1 LSRDTSRK
9 EAAGI
14 VLFFAAIAI
23 ILIFYLPVSLTG
35 IIGSAVKSFFLGL
48 IGVAAYAI
56 PVYILY
62 VALDVFFEKRQ
73 GVSGIRVRSVILL
86 LVSVSALLALISMDM
101 IYFEG
106 LCQNA
111 EGKTSA
117 LKALSLLWESGTDIN
132 LIGNPASSSY
142 VLTGGI
148 IGGGIAVALYEVTGK
163 VIGVMTIIV
172 FLLTQILLV
181 FRVSIKATA
190 KKTAQAISTASGKV
204 YDSVVSHKGHKQG
217 DQNYRIYSG
226 NGYGDHEPQRR
237 NASGRT
243 AVVTYGNNGMIS
255 DNNRANS
262 GSRFVQNGGNHEK
275 QGPFMTN
282 LPIDGSSGFTDVDK
296 LTGGQVHAVDQEP
309 GKIAYN
315 EKEYNV
321 SEGRDPSA
329 DFGYTTDPLSVPGK
343 AKKAKAKKP
352 LSFLDSK
359 SNDFYDL
366 TPSENKGGQE
376 TSASDEETDIYSG
389 SEDPYEIREEAEG
402 SGYDYSEPERSVRE
416 PWISQFV
423 NNQPAEAPGQ
433 SVPVPVP
440 PAAPVPAKDPGEI
453 TINAGNEDREGFSR
467 TEGRVFKDA
476 RKDNAVKNVPDIE
489 YAEETKRHEAALQM
503 QKRKLRNY
511 RPAPVNLLAPDEK
524 QQADKDLDRKLKEK
538 ARKLEEALKSFGIT
552 ANVINIT
559 HGPSITRFELTL
571 ETGTKVSRVTGLQDD
586 IMLAMA
592 AISIRIEA
600 PIPGKSAI
608 GIEIPNDVPT
618 AVHLRGLVE
627 TKEFKAS
634 TPLTVALGR
643 DIPGRPIYC
652 DLAKMPH
659 LMIAGSTG
667 SGKSVCINSILTS
680 ILVHSSP
687 EEVRMIL
694 VDPKVVELSVYNGA
708 PHLIM
713 PVITDPKKAAG
724 ALNWAVA
731 EMQRRYKLF
740 EEGQVRDIKGFNAK
754 YQDVPEAEHL
764 PLILIVI
771 DELAELMMVAAK
783 EVETYISRLAALARA
798 AGIHLLIATQRPSV
812 DVITGVIKANIGSRI
827 AFAVTSG
834 VDSRTILDQYGAEKL
849 LGKGDMLY
857 APMSAP
863 QPVRGQGAFL
873 SDAEVESV
881 VNFLKKTYGSM
892 YDESIIKDIDR
903 VTSGE
908 DQGSGSSSGGS
919 SGGSSDG
926 DDLFDQAVQ
935 TVIENGSASVSVLQR
950 RLGIGYPRAA
960 RLIDELEKAKVI
972 GPFEGSK
979 PRKILIT
986 ETEWLERKA
995 RKGND

>member
-1 LSRDTSRK
+1 MSRDTSRK

-73 GVSGIRVRSVILL
+73 GVSGIRVRSIILL

-226 NGYGDHEPQRR
+226 NGDGDPEPQRR

-352 LSFLDSK
+352 LSFLDPK